1 MTSSPPTRLTV
12 NTSNNEGGA
21 TSAAPSLF
29 DPRTEATHDEVDVQ
43 NRPFVPF
50 IFDVC
55 LTLGPRTVGE
65 LVVACRAHIGFAAKR
80 EREFQNM
87 NLLESQRA
95 FVTREI
101 DRGLARG
108 WLVRASDDRIDVGEL
123 PPTHVALAAIA
134 SGETPRERA
143 KNATSMLVDHDLR
156 AAREA
161 LRDGSLRREPS
172 PERVE
177 RLLNSLM
184 HDGLCNAITRYHE
197 VGRDAVIVD
206 GVIRDRLCLEHGLP
220 VRYEDLPPTMS
231 PLAVVRLRIASEI
244 VRTTKGDEDLPD
256 YIKRIEFRFSHAWFA
271 EARRAKRDHVAEVTQ
286 RVRALR
292 RGRTSPTDS
301 DVDEFVKLR
310 ENGVHLRMIAVTTG
324 FSKAVI
330 AQHLCDRVYGT
341 SERTR
346 VGSAKSL
353 RAQVLEVI
361 RASGER
367 GTTDDEIQKALSIN
381 PSTEVPRRGELV
393 KAGLVRPSRIRRAT
407 SSARTAKV
415 WIAV

>member
-1 MTSSPPTRLTV
+1 MVNSSTD
-12 NTSNNEGGA
+12 EGAARG
-21 TSAAPSLF
+21 APSLF

-43 NRPFVPF
+43 NRPFVPY

-55 LTLGPRTVGE
+55 LTLGPRAVGE

-80 EREFQNM
+80 EREFRHM
-87 NLLESQRA
+87 DLRESQRA
-95 FVTREI
+95 FVTREVN
-101 DRGLARG
+101 RGLARG
-108 WLVRASDDRIDVGEL
+108 WLVRADDDRIDVGEL
-123 PPTHVALAAIA
+123 PPTHVALTAIA
-134 SGETPRERA
+134 SGGTPHERA
-143 KNATSMLVDHDLR
+143 ENATSMLVDHDLR
-156 AAREA
+156 EAREA

-206 GVIRDRLCLEHGLP
+206 GVIRERLCLKLGLP
-220 VRYEDLPPTMS
+220 VRYDDLPPTLS

-244 VRTTKGDEDLPD
+244 VRTTKDDDDLPD
-256 YIKRIEFRFSHAWFA
+256 YIERAEARFSNAWFA
-271 EARRAKRDHVAEVTQ
+271 EAQRAKRDHVAGVTR
-286 RVRALR
+286 RVRVLQG
-292 RGRTSPTDS
+292 GRTSPIDS

-310 ENGVHLRMIAVTTG
+310 EDGLDLRMIAVTTG

-330 AQHLCDRVYGT
+330 AQQLCDRLYGT

-346 VGSAKSL
+346 VGSAESI
-353 RAQVLEVI
+353 RAQVLAFI
-361 RASGER
+361 RAR
-367 GTTDDEIQKALSIN
+367 GALGATDGEIQKELSIT

-393 KAGLVRPSRIRRAT
+393 KAKLVRPSRIRRAT
-407 SSARTAKV
+407 DSARTAKV
-415 WIAV
+415 WMSV